1 MDSFIKRYHIP
12 LWLAAWWLFLGLINL
27 YWLNRDTVP
36 PDWDPAKH
44 LTSSLRYYHALQDP
58 GIFKN
63 RLTALLNVDDF
74 YPPLAPLAASLF
86 YFVLPSDPDTAT
98 WVLNQLFLGLLLIA
112 TYRLGSRLYNSETG
126 LLAAMAVTSFPI
138 ITIQSRTY
146 MLDLPITAM
155 TALGMYALL
164 RTENFRR
171 RGASIYFGLIAGLA
185 TLTKWTFLFFILLP
199 LTYALAKA
207 LTAENR
213 FARLKNGLA
222 VFVVWGLVALP
233 WFTAHS
239 SSLIFTSIKFGY
251 SVGVR
256 EGDPEI
262 FTPGSLFY
270 YATML
275 PTQILYP
282 WIVCFLVGLV
292 FYFRH
297 EFKKN
302 PWLILWILG
311 GYAIL
316 TLLRN
321 KDGRYILPFIP
332 AVALIATGWIERV
345 GWSVRVKRSAW
356 TLLGLYSVGV
366 ALYMNPPRHDFWPM
380 EEAVTF
386 MQTQKS
392 YHPRPRL
399 RAVPD
404 SAYFERHGFEYY
416 AEGARFPLDV
426 TTWVRFPTFTDF
438 VVTKT
443 GDQGVQ
449 HDPVKIMET
458 IQRDP
463 EGFEAVFKK
472 KWERRLPDGSVGRV
486 YVRDITPVAGITPE
500 AFIRKF
506 KTALAAYLARYVK
519 DPQGWTVRVDPF
531 SDRDTL
537 TGRFRTVRFSMDSAL
552 IEGKSGTGN
561 PLTVRD
567 LGMDLSDLTINPYK
581 LVRDGEIEI
590 ISLMDAAPHLTIA
603 EADLNRYLSGLKG
616 GLHPRVEF
624 QEGKVRIH
632 AASKG
637 WIPRLE
643 LDLEPKLVKGENIG
657 FDFLRFRIGGAWVPT
672 FIPQILTSKFN
683 PALKPMPCRMH
694 FRTLRA
700 DHGNFVL
707 NR

>member
-1 MDSFIKRYHIP
+1 MDSFIKRYQIP
-12 LWLAAWWLFLGLINL
+12 LCLAAWWLFLGLINL

-63 RLTALLNVDDF
+63 RLTALLNVDDY

-86 YFVLPSDPDTAT
+86 YFVLPSDSDTAT

-112 TYRLGSRLYNSETG
+112 TYRLGLRMYTPETG
-126 LLAAMAVTSFPI
+126 GLAAMAVTSFPI

-146 MLDLPITAM
+146 MLDLPVTAM

-164 RTENFRR
+164 RTENFRH
-171 RGASIYFGLIAGLA
+171 RGASILFGVIAGLA

-207 LTAENR
+207 VKAEDRLT
-213 FARLKNGLA
+213 RLKNSLA
-222 VFVVWGLVALP
+222 VFSVWGLVGLP
-233 WFTAHS
+233 WFLAHF

-251 SVGVR
+251 TAGVR
-256 EGDPEI
+256 KGDPEI
-262 FTPGSLFY
+262 FTMGSLLY
-270 YATML
+270 YATLL
-275 PTQILYP
+275 PMQVLLP
-282 WIVCFLVGLV
+282 WIVCFLIGLV

-297 EFKKN
+297 EVKRN
-302 PWLILWILG
+302 PLLILWILG

-321 KDGRYILPFIP
+321 KDGRFILPFIP
-332 AVALIATGWIERV
+332 AVALIATGWLVRFD
-345 GWSVRVKRSAW
+345 WSVRIKRSAW
-356 TLLGLYSVGV
+356 ILLGLYSVGV
-366 ALYMNPPRHDFWPM
+366 ALYMNPPRLDVWPM

-386 MQTQKS
+386 MQTQKT
-392 YHPRPRL
+392 YHPHPRL

-416 AEGARFPLDV
+416 AEAARFPLDV

-443 GDQGVQ
+443 GDQGVR
-449 HDPVKIMET
+449 HDPVEIMQT
-458 IQRDP
+458 IQRDR

-472 KWERRLPDGSVGRV
+472 KWQRPLPDGSVGRV

-500 AFIRKF
+500 AFIQKF
-506 KTALAAYLARYVK
+506 KIALADYLARYVK

-531 SDRDTL
+531 SDRETL
-537 TGRFRTVRFSMDSAL
+537 AGRFRAVRFSMESAL
-552 IEGKSGTGN
+552 FERKPGTGN

-567 LGMDLSDLTINPYK
+567 LGMDLLDLTINPYK
-581 LVRDGEIEI
+581 LLRDGELEI
-590 ISLMDAAPHLTIA
+590 ISLMEAEPHLTIT
-603 EADLNRYLSGLKG
+603 EADLNRFLSGLKG
-616 GLHPRVEF
+616 PLHPKVEF
-624 QEGKVRIH
+624 QEGIVRIH

-637 WIPRLE
+637 WIPRL
-643 LDLEPKLVKGENIG
+643 DLEIEPNLVNEENLG
-657 FDFLRFRIGGAWVPT
+657 FEFLRFRIGGLWVPT
-672 FIPQILTSKFN
+672 FIPQMLTAKFN
-683 PALKPMPCRMH
+683 PVLKPMPCRMH
-694 FRTLRA
+694 LRTLRT

-707 NR
+707 NE